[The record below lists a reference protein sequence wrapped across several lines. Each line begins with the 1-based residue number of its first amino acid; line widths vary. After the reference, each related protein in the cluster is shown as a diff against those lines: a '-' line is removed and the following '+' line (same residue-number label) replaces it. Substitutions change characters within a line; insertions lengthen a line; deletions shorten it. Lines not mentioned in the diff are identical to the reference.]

1 MRMLKKIGYSNV
13 KVVEDGQKAVEA
25 VSQSLYKII
34 LMDCMMPIVSGLEAT
49 ETIRNMMPAEEQPI
63 IIALTADAFAE
74 NAQRCFAAGMQD
86 VLTKP

>member
-1 MRMLKKIGYSNV
+1 MLKKIGYSNV